1 MKKLSFI
8 FALILTAN
16 TYSDGLNSYLMDVT
30 TEYNLNTKNTKTTW
44 NAGEGTYQLNDK
56 YSFGFDVDRIYT
68 DSKNI
73 QIQKKFL
80 LNLVFMEVKN

>member
-44 NAGEGTYQLNDK
+44 EQR
-56 YSFGFDVDRIYT
+56 VD
-68 DSKNI
+68 
-73 QIQKKFL
+73 F
-80 LNLVFMEVKN
+80 FP

>member
-30 TEYNLNTKNTKTTW
+30 TEYNLNTKNTKKY
-44 NAGEGTYQLNDK
+44 NGT
-56 YSFGFDVDRIYT
+56 I
-68 DSKNI
+68 
-73 QIQKKFL
+73 KKFIVPFLIYSNVFFVFNIFSNNSLLKSTLSVNSLL
-80 LNLVFMEVKN
+80 LNLSI